1 MVTDLNLTGMETGY
15 KAFKASVI
23 KSTQIEEDRSGFE
36 PEITA
41 KLTRMGCWIY
51 DVGSARLAV
60 GLMQKAKR
68 STGETA

>member
-1 MVTDLNLTGMETGY
+1 MFTNVNLTDMETGY
-15 KAFKASVI
+15 KAFV
-23 KSTQIEEDRSGFE
+23 E

-51 DVGSARLAV
+51 DVGSAHLAV